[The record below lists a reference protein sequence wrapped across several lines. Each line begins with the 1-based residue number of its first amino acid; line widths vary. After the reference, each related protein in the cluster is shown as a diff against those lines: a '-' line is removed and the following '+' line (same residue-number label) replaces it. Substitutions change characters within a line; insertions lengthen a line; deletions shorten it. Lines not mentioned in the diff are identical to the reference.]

1 MEFALK
7 VLAKMLI
14 DQGAQVTISCKEKAL
29 EQLMQDRC
37 CQALREIRDVLA
49 DDTLED
55 PECFRRIERIV
66 EIYEELGLNTGLR
79 HDF

>member
-14 DQGAQVTISCKEKAL
+14 DQGAQVTISCKEEAL

-66 EIYEELGLNTGLR
+66 EIYG
-79 HDF
+79 DI